1 MNMTSAYE
9 LLAAEYYDATR
20 HPTCANFRVASKEIV
35 RAWLADYSRTGDSC
49 EIGCGMSVLAE
60 LLEERKLPLSQV
72 HLVDSSPSMLGYSS
86 KWTAKGALLT
96 VADATRLP
104 FENDAID
111 LGVASLGDPY
121 NEAAF
126 WAEISRVLA
135 PGGSLLFTTPSYEW
149 ASLYRRVNGADS
161 VPSTAEFTL
170 LNGSFVR
177 APSMILAADSQISL
191 IDDTKNLKVS
201 DTKAYTFSQLPQR
214 NISPKLLVTM
224 DADLPV
230 VTGYRVQKL
239 G

>member
-1 MNMTSAYE
+1 MTSAYE
-9 LLAAEYYDATR
+9 MLASEYYDSTR
-20 HPTCANFRVASKEIV
+20 HPTCANFRVASKAIV
-35 RAWLADYSRTGDSC
+35 RAWLADFSRTGDSC

-60 LLEERKLPLSQV
+60 LLEERKLPLNQL
-72 HLVDSSPSMLGYSS
+72 HLVDSSTSMLRYSS
-86 KWTAKGALLT
+86 KWTTEGALLA
-96 VADATRLP
+96 VADATMLP

-111 LGVASLGDPY
+111 LCVASLGDPY
-121 NEAAF
+121 NETAF

-149 ASLYRRVNGADS
+149 ASLYRTENGVDS

-170 LNGSFVR
+170 LNGSMVS
-177 APSMILAADSQISL
+177 APSMVLAADSQIGL
-191 IDDTKNLKVS
+191 IEDTKNLKVS
-201 DTKAYTFSQLPQR
+201 DTKPYTFSQLPKQ
-214 NISPKLLVTM
+214 NISHKLLVTR